1 MRAATK
7 ARPETGPGP
16 IRLGDRVRLPSGRLA
31 AVRGRWGRALC
42 LFYLDAP
49 DEELRILPQ
58 HVRPAPAAS
67 MRKRK

>member
-1 MRAATK
+1 MSAPQSSPAAYF
-7 ARPETGPGP
+7 
-16 IRLGDRVRLPSGRLA
+16 IGDVVRLPSGRSGR
-31 AVRGRWGRALC
+31 VEGRWGAALC
-42 LFYLDAP
+42 VAYLDAP